1 MTSRTDKQILRSRAF
16 RALAQDDEPER
27 AFEKE
32 GRRTDGF
39 SSFSLHAASEAVIL
53 SAEGAKDL
61 LRGIMNG

>member
-1 MTSRTDKQILRSRAF
+1 MISRTDKQVLRSRAF
-16 RALAQDDEPER
+16 RALAQDDEPGR

-32 GRRTDGF
+32 GRRTNGF
-39 SSFSLHAASEAVIL
+39 SLISLHAASEAVIL